1 MKFKFLG
8 TAAAEAIPGL
18 FCECEVCKKSRKL
31 GGRALRSRSQA
42 LVDGRLLIDFPADT
56 LMHFMNFGLDMA
68 QISHCIVTHSHSDH
82 LYPKDVAM
90 LKDGYSHMH
99 DSYELNFYITERA
112 GAQLFEIA
120 DNVERAKCHVIK
132 PFDVFTAD
140 KYTVTA
146 LPAIHDP
153 NSGPVIYQI
162 SDGEKTML
170 YGNDTHYFHDDIWAY
185 WEKTAPHF
193 DFVTLDCTNAFLP
206 MTYVGH
212 MSFEENIK
220 VKERMLEMGIADEK
234 TIFVSNHFSHNGT
247 HVLYDEF
254 EPLAKKEGFLTSYDG
269 MEIEF

>member
-1 MKFKFLG
+1 MKIKFLG
-8 TAAAEAIPGL
+8 TAAFEAIPGL
-18 FCECEVCKKSRKL
+18 FCECDTCKRARKL
-31 GGRALRSRSQA
+31 GKKEIRSRSQA
-42 LVDGRLLIDFPADT
+42 LIDEQLLIDFPADT
-56 LMHFMNFGLDMA
+56 TMHFLNYGLDMA
-68 QISHCIVTHSHSDH
+68 NINHCLITHSHSDH
-82 LYPKDVAM
+82 LYPKDALILV
-90 LKDGYSHMH
+90 DGYSHMH
-99 DSYELNFYITERA
+99 DGYEMNFYITELA
-112 GAQLFEIA
+112 GKTLFEVTENISKARCHTIA
-120 DNVERAKCHVIK
+120 
-132 PFDVFTAD
+132 PFDVFRAG

-153 NSGPVIYQI
+153 KSGPVIYQI

-170 YGNDTHYFHDDIWAY
+170 YGNDTHFFHDDVWAY

-220 VKERMLEMGIADEK
+220 VKEKMIEMGIADEN

-247 HVLYDEF
+247 HVLYEEF

-269 MEIEF
+269 MEVEF